1 MIHIYRSLA
10 AAAKLFAFSTCDL
23 VHSSRFYFQD
33 SFKSR
38 CDLANFINLI
48 CNYVVLK
55 LTEPRLKETF
65 FTLAAQ
71 QPQPG
76 GLHSGKTPA
85 RQRLLSPRLA
95 VTVVSQVTPEVGL
108 NQM

>member
-1 MIHIYRSLA
+1 MICIYRSLA

-33 SFKSR
+33 IFKSR
-38 CDLANFINLI
+38 CDLANSINLI

-55 LTEPRLKETF
+55 LTEPKAQRVFF
-65 FTLAAQ
+65 FTLVAQ

-85 RQRLLSPRLA
+85 RQCLLSLRMA
-95 VTVVSQVTPEVGL
+95 VTVVSQVTPEVD
-108 NQM
+108 